1 MNTDKKIE
9 FFEPNPRLLMGP
21 GPSGA
26 HPSVLAA
33 MAMPLIGHLDPD
45 FLRLM
50 DECKNMIREVFQT
63 NNRFTLATPGTGTS
77 GMEAAVMNMLE
88 PGDRAIIGTCGYFGN
103 RIVEMAER
111 TGAEVIQ
118 VDAEW
123 GSAIEPEAI
132 RAAAKKTQPIK
143 LIAIVHAETSTG
155 VQQPIEQIS
164 EIAKEL
170 DALLLIDCVTSL
182 GGIPVQADKWE
193 ADILYSGTQKC
204 LSAPPGAS
212 PITLSEKA
220 VSALSSRKTLPNTWY
235 LDLQKLEAYWDNR
248 RAYHHT
254 SPISMLYALHRAL
267 AITLNEGLE
276 NRWKRHERNG
286 RALQNGLEALGLVL
300 HAEKSVRLSVLT
312 TVRIPEGID
321 GELIKSELLSNF
333 STEIAGGLGVLK
345 GKIWRIGLMGE
356 SSTPNNVLFF
366 LSAFGILLR
375 KYGFKADV
383 AASLE
388 SAAQTLKV

>member
-1 MNTDKKIE
+1 
-9 FFEPNPRLLMGP
+9 
-21 GPSGA
+21 
-26 HPSVLAA
+26 
-33 MAMPLIGHLDPD
+33 MPLIGHLDPD

-170 DALLLIDCVTSL
+170 GALLLIDCVTSL

-220 VSALSSRKTLPNTWY
+220 VRALSSRKTLPNTWY

-276 NRWKRHERNG
+276 NRWERHERNG

>member
-1 MNTDKKIE
+1 MKAKQAIE
-9 FFEPNPRLLMGP
+9 FFEPSPRLLMGP

-33 MAMPLIGHLDPD
+33 MGMPIIGHLDPD

-50 DECKNMIREVFQT
+50 DECRTMIRDVFQT
-63 NNRFTLATPGTGTS
+63 NNQFTLATPGTGTS

-88 PGDRAIIGTCGYFGN
+88 PGDHAIIGTCGYFGG

-111 TGAEVIQ
+111 TGAKVTR

-123 GSAIEPEAI
+123 GTAIEPETI
-132 RAAAKKTQPIK
+132 RDVAKKNQPVK

-155 VQQPIEQIS
+155 VQQPIEPIS
-164 EIAKEL
+164 EIAKEFE
-170 DALLLIDCVTSL
+170 ALLLIDCVTSL
-182 GGIPVQADKWE
+182 GGIPVKADEWE

-220 VSALSSRKTLPNTWY
+220 VQALSERKTLPNTWY

-267 AITLNEGLE
+267 AITLAEGLE
-276 NRWKRHERNG
+276 HRWQRHERNG
-286 RALQNGLEALGLVL
+286 KALQNGLEALGLEL
-300 HAEKSVRLSVLT
+300 LAKEAVRLPVLT
-312 TVRIPEGID
+312 TVHIPEAID
-321 GELIKSELLSNF
+321 GDLIKSELLTNF
-333 STEIAGGLGVLK
+333 STEIAGGLGNLK
-345 GKIWRIGLMGE
+345 GKIWRVGLMGE
-356 SSTPNNVLFF
+356 SSTPDNVLFF
-366 LSAFGILLR
+366 LSAFGLLLR
-375 KYGFKADV
+375 KHGFKADV
-383 AASLE
+383 TAALD
-388 SAAQTLKV
+388 SAAKTLEV

>member
-50 DECKNMIREVFQT
+50 DECKDMIREVFQT
-63 NNRFTLATPGTGTS
+63 NNKFTLATPGTGTS

-88 PGDRAIIGTCGYFGN
+88 PGDRAIVGTCGYFGN
-103 RIVEMAER
+103 RIVEIAER

-132 RAAAKKTQPIK
+132 RDAAKKNQPIK

-170 DALLLIDCVTSL
+170 DALLLVDCVTSL

-220 VSALSSRKTLPNTWY
+220 VHALSSRKTLPNTWY

-300 HAEKSVRLSVLT
+300 HAKKSVRLSVLT
-312 TVRIPEGID
+312 TVRIPEHID

-356 SSTPNNVLFF
+356 SSTPDNVLFF
-366 LSAFGILLR
+366 LSAIGILLR
-375 KYGFKADV
+375 KHGFKADV